1 MIAVKKDTLIILVNL
16 LCIVGAF
23 ALVYSGKITW
33 PHAEAF
39 VLGLVI
45 PSGLGWKPKRLAPE
59 KKLTSETVPE
69 KKENLS

>member
-1 MIAVKKDTLIILVNL
+1 MIAVKKDTFIILVNL
-16 LCIVGAF
+16 LCVVGAF

-39 VLGLVI
+39 VLGLVL
-45 PSGLGWKPKRLAPE
+45 PSGLGWKPKKVAPT
-59 KKLTSETVPE
+59 KTETAPE